1 MSNSKKIILPI
12 KTHTLEIIF
21 AAQIFANIC
30 SSSQSIGFAQ
40 RLPSARKGKGQRTA
54 ERGALTSRQRKS
66 PFWLY
71 LPSCL

>member
-1 MSNSKKIILPI
+1 MNNSKKIVFPI

-21 AAQIFANIC
+21 AAQIFANIF

-40 RLPSARKGKGQRTA
+40 RLPSALKGNEQGTV
-54 ERGALTSRQRKS
+54 ERGALTGQQRKS

>member
-1 MSNSKKIILPI
+1 MNNSKKILPI
-12 KTHTLEIIF
+12 KTHTLEI
-21 AAQIFANIC
+21 IFANIC

-40 RLPSARKGKGQRTA
+40 RLPSARKGEEQGTA
-54 ERGALTSRQRKS
+54 ERGALTSQQRKS

>member
-21 AAQIFANIC
+21 AAFIANIY
-30 SSSQSIGFAQ
+30 SSSQSIRFAQ
-40 RLPSARKGKGQRTA
+40 RLPSARKGKGQGTA
-54 ERGALTSRQRKS
+54 ERGPLTGRQRKS